1 MHLHISGYGSA
12 CAGLLMS
19 PAPAFMSVQ
28 AVAHDSQRFG
38 GSRNLLDLKKSEI
51 YLHGKVWGAVME
63 RTTVML
69 VKSSAALAF
78 TQDTR
83 NRAQVCSS
91 LWSM

>member
-1 MHLHISGYGSA
+1 MP
-12 CAGLLMS
+12 

-38 GSRNLLDLKKSEI
+38 GSRNLLDLRKAEI
-51 YLHGKVWGAVME
+51 YLHGKVWGAIMD

-69 VKSSAALAF
+69 VKSLAALAL

-83 NRAQVCSS
+83 NRAQVCFS

>member
-1 MHLHISGYGSA
+1 MP
-12 CAGLLMS
+12 
-19 PAPAFMSVQ
+19 PALAFMSVQ
-28 AVAHDSQRFG
+28 AIAHDSQRFG
-38 GSRNLLDLKKSEI
+38 GSRNLLDLRKAEI
-51 YLHGKVWGAVME
+51 YLHGKVWGAIMD

-69 VKSSAALAF
+69 VKSLAALAL